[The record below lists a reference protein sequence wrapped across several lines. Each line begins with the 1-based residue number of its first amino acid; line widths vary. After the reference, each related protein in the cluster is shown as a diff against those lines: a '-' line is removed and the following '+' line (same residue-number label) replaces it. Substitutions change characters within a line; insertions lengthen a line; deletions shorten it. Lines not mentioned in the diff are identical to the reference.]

1 MIRGWF
7 LQKNIPKQKSPLI
20 LRQNDSGPGCKERPL
35 WSSGQKCIIWEHSW
49 PIWPCNLIHVP
60 VCQLAEHRAQNRSF
74 SCSFTA
80 LFSLCDTLSSL
91 FFFFFLSSNFFLF
104 CLINA
109 GFFGRER
116 AVKNLTAWLGVT
128 HGFRG
133 VLGSFST
140 FNGSLKL
147 AFSENKSKQVSF
159 VLRLIHR
166 GTIGRGG

>member
-1 MIRGWF
+1 MICGWF

-91 FFFFFLSSNFFLF
+91 FFFFSSLLISFYFVLLMLGFLAGSALLKIWQLGLVSHMDFGASSGRSAHLMVVWSWPFLKTNQNKCLLF
-104 CLINA
+104 C
-109 GFFGRER
+109 
-116 AVKNLTAWLGVT
+116 VWY
-128 HGFRG
+128 
-133 VLGSFST
+133 
-140 FNGSLKL
+140 
-147 AFSENKSKQVSF
+147 
-159 VLRLIHR
+159 
-166 GTIGRGG
+166 IGAQ